1 MVGGLPYIRV
11 ITQTTLPVKETEEII
26 IGSPLIVFVPHF
38 LEALL
43 SLHHTWYYSVS
54 RLASS
59 EVLLLFVPH
68 ITVSKCHSLN
78 PITLLPEIYHAN
90 YAVVS
95 YGAEEIESAYL
106 PKPTSVL
113 QAGLIALIRA
123 CQLVKGI
130 TANNSYRQSICLG
143 VTHDFGMLCK
153 QTGFPTSSG
162 QSIKNGHLS
171 CNY

>member
-1 MVGGLPYIRV
+1 M
-11 ITQTTLPVKETEEII
+11 
-26 IGSPLIVFVPHF
+26 
-38 LEALL
+38 EALL
-43 SLHHTWYYSVS
+43 NLHHTWYYSVS

-59 EVLLLFVPH
+59 EVLPH
-68 ITVSKCHSLN
+68 ITVSECHSLN

-90 YAVVS
+90 YAVVA

-113 QAGLIALIRA
+113 QAELIALIRA

-130 TANNSYRQSICLG
+130 TANNSYRQLIRLG

-153 QTGFPTSSG
+153 QTGFPTSSC
-162 QSIKNGHLS
+162 QSVKMDTLS